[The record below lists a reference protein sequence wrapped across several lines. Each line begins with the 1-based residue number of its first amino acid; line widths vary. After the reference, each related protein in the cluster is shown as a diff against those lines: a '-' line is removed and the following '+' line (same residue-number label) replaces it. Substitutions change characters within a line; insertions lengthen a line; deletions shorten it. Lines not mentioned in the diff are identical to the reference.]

1 MNFLHGRCGHG
12 RRPNHFIDDTA
23 MTTEN
28 PLIRLHENFIE
39 IRPTLEAVFQGDA
52 DALAQVALTAE
63 KLAKDAREGKL
74 STLVFGHYNAGKS
87 TFINALLGREA
98 AAMGDV
104 PLTADVKPYDWRG
117 HVLFDSPGI
126 DAPIEHEAVTDDFLR
141 NDCNAIIFVISTG
154 GAVEEASTW
163 DRLCSFVRDKKA
175 VLIVIN
181 DKAGLDLNGT
191 EFVRIRTT
199 VYQNM
204 QLAAAR
210 LGMKDPVQDIDVIHV
225 KSQTALKARL
235 EDKPTLLARTGI
247 QEAEEVLRR
256 FFSTATEKILR
267 SDSERARKQANEA
280 LDRLAQQSGDEAHF
294 ALTACR
300 HKVEQERTRLDRAL
314 VEAVRELAAREVS
327 KAQDDVARLELRNG
341 EQVSQLLTDILDQ
354 SQLRLQNGLA
364 RQLQIELE
372 RTDIVVRDAA
382 KLLSQFVAK
391 GNAELDQVQLQA
403 TAPSYD
409 ESEEAAGRR
418 SSAWFDTIKGVD
430 TKSWTES
437 GVKEL
442 LKYGKEWFPGL
453 FKGIGPKTMGKW
465 AGKAGKAVGP
475 LLAIGQGAWEL
486 YQASQEEAAQ
496 RERHRK
502 FVEQVMTVV
511 RRAFDDAAMEYEL
524 KTNRI
529 ARDALTPILEALD
542 RRTTELQSQSETQRV
557 LQERLASWTRNL
569 EH

>member
-1 MNFLHGRCGHG
+1 
-12 RRPNHFIDDTA
+12 

-28 PLIRLHENFIE
+28 PLVRLHDDFVE
-39 IRPTLEAVFQGDA
+39 IRPTLETVFQGDA
-52 DALAQVALTAE
+52 DALAQVAQTAE
-63 KLAKDAREGKL
+63 KLAKDAREGQL
-74 STLVFGHYNAGKS
+74 NTLVFGHYNAGKS

-98 AAMGDV
+98 APMGDV
-104 PLTADVKPYDWRG
+104 PLTAHISRYDWHG

-141 NDCNAIIFVISTG
+141 RDCNAIIFVISTG

-163 DRLCSFVRDKKA
+163 DRLCTFVREKKA

-181 DKAGLDLNGT
+181 DKSGLDLNGT

-199 VYQNM
+199 IYQNM

-210 LGMKDPVQDIDVIHV
+210 LDMKDPVPDIDVIHV
-225 KSQTALKARL
+225 KAQTALKARL

-247 QEAEEVLRR
+247 QEAEAVLLR
-256 FFSTATEKILR
+256 FFSAATEKILR

-280 LDRLAQQSGDEAHF
+280 LHRLAQQSGDDAF
-294 ALTACR
+294 VALTACR
-300 HKVEQERTRLDRAL
+300 HQVEQERTRLDRTL
-314 VEAVRELAAREVS
+314 VEAVRGLAAREVRG
-327 KAQDDVARLELRNG
+327 AQDDVARLELRNG
-341 EQVSQLLTDILDQ
+341 AQANQLLVDILEQ
-354 SQLRLQNGLA
+354 SQLRLQQGLTK
-364 RQLQIELE
+364 QLQIELE

-382 KLLSQFVAK
+382 KLLSQFVLK
-391 GNAELDQVQLQA
+391 GSAELDRVQLQA

-409 ESEEAAGRR
+409 ESDEAGSAR
-418 SSAWFDTIKGVD
+418 SSAWFDAIKGVD

-442 LKYGKEWFPGL
+442 LKYGKDWFPRL
-453 FKGIGPKTMGKW
+453 FKGIGPKTMGRW
-465 AGKAGKAVGP
+465 AGMAGKAVGP

-486 YQASQEEAAQ
+486 YQANQEEAEQ

-511 RRAFDDAAMEYEL
+511 RRAFDDAVTEYEL
-524 KTNRI
+524 KIGGI

-542 RRTTELQSQSETQRV
+542 RRTVELQSQSQTQRA
-557 LQERLASWTRNL
+557 LQDRLASWTRKF